1 MCGSLSSRAETLVL
15 KLIVVIVLAAYI
27 AARLVFIFKKRGIK
41 AMLISI
47 AVLLIGGYIGL
58 GAFLYFMQPKLVYY
72 PLGDIPATPLEL
84 RLPYEDVFF
93 LTADSV
99 ELTGWYVP
107 AAKPGSL
114 TVLFCHG
121 NGGNIG
127 YYLDTIGILH
137 EMGVNS
143 FIFDYRGYGRS
154 DGTPSEEGMYVD
166 AYAAYQWLV
175 RQKHC
180 EPNTIVVFG
189 RSLGGS
195 VAAQLA
201 SKLTVRGLWLESAFT
216 SYADMAAYHYPYFP
230 VRRLCRYTYD
240 TLAYLKNVRCP
251 VIVIHSPDDEI
262 VPFEMGRR
270 LYEAAGEPK
279 KFVQISGSH
288 NEGFVESGSQYT
300 APIAAWLE
308 RLNSKESKAIAP

>member
-1 MCGSLSSRAETLVL
+1 M
-15 KLIVVIVLAAYI
+15 LAAYI
-27 AARLVFIFKKRGIK
+27 VVRLIFILKKRGIK

-58 GAFLYFMQPKLVYY
+58 GALLYFMQPKLVYY
-72 PLGDIPATPLEL
+72 PLRDIPTTPREL
-84 RLPYEDVFF
+84 QIAYEEVFF
-93 LTADSV
+93 LTADGV
-99 ELTGWYVP
+99 GLTGWYVP
-107 AAKPGSL
+107 AKNSGDL

-127 YYLDTIGILH
+127 YYLDTINILH

-143 FIFDYRGYGRS
+143 FIFDYRGYGLS
-154 DGTPSEEGMYVD
+154 EGTPSEEGTYAD
-166 AYAAYQWLV
+166 AYAAYQWLI
-175 RQKHC
+175 RQKQC

-195 VAAQLA
+195 IAAQLA
-201 SKLTVRGLWLESAFT
+201 SRTAVRGLWLESAFT

-240 TLAYLKNVRCP
+240 TLAYLRNVRCP

-279 KFVQISGSH
+279 QFVQITGSH

-300 APIAAWLE
+300 APISNWLKS
-308 RLNSKESKAIAP
+308 LNVKKSKAAAQ